1 MFRSSFVWV
10 IFGFIALVVVGSLL
24 TFLYLSNKTI
34 HGQVLDPQGAPI
46 ANAVVTAAGRSTFS
60 DQQGQFV
67 LQVPRGVWQLMTFAD
82 GYQATEQT
90 VDVSDW
96 LALAFMIEPSLKPNV
111 WRGKVIA
118 ADTEQPL
125 AGAKVEVNGNT
136 LTTNAQGEFVA
147 QGVRR
152 GTQAK
157 VSFDGYHGATL
168 MYETDGSSGGNSTIE
183 VALSPSQISVTVLDA
198 SSQKPLA
205 NAQVRAGGQTV
216 TTNAQGQAILGGLDE
231 GTPIRVQAKGYVNAS
246 VTYGGEKTVSLKL
259 RGTFLEARVVNAVTQ
274 EPITKADLV
283 INGQA
288 MPVDA
293 NGTVHLNDIGNLA
306 QVTIKAPGYAIGTF
320 DVKGGQ
326 QTFALQPFEVKGIH
340 LHYGIKRE
348 DAVAILEQFKDTE
361 LNAVVFDVK
370 EEAGL
375 ILWDSQVPLAREIGA
390 YRPRDYN
397 APDMVQT
404 CRDYELYCIA
414 RLTVFKD
421 SLLAPQRPALALHN
435 LGGGILYENSS
446 YWTNPAKQEVQD
458 YHIALAKEL
467 IEMGWDE
474 VQLDYIRYPGV
485 LGVKELETPDFRVA
499 TVGDFL
505 QRAAD
510 ALRPLP
516 GFLSADIFGLTTATS
531 DEQAIGQR
539 LEVTAPPLDYVSP
552 MMYPSTWQGA
562 SYLLRNGLK
571 IPNCSDA
578 NLCPYDVIYYGVKAA
593 RERVPDAL
601 VRPWLQAYAGR
612 GFGLQQYIAQAR
624 GADDADSDGY
634 LFWNNQGLYPDGLF
648 KKKSQ

>member
-1 MFRSSFVWV
+1 MVRSFLVWI
-10 IFGFIALVVVGSLL
+10 IFGFIALVVVVSLL
-24 TFLYLSNKTI
+24 TFVYLGNKTI
-34 HGQVLDPQGAPI
+34 HGQVRDPQGAPI
-46 ANAVVTAAGRSTFS
+46 VNAAVTAAGRSTFS
-60 DQQGQFV
+60 DQQGQFI

-82 GYQATEQT
+82 GYQTAEQT
-90 VDVSDW
+90 VDVGDW
-96 LALAFMIEPSLKPNV
+96 LALAFSIEPTLTPNV

-118 ADTEQPL
+118 ADTAQPL
-125 AGAKVEVNGNT
+125 AGAMVQVSGKT
-136 LTTNAQGEFVA
+136 LTTDAQGEFVLR
-147 QGVRR
+147 GVRR

-157 VSFDGYHGATL
+157 VSFDGYHSAML
-168 MYETDGSSGGNSTIE
+168 IYETDKSSNGSSTIE

-198 SSQKPLA
+198 SSQKPVA
-205 NAQVRAGGQTV
+205 NAQVRAGGQTT
-216 TTNAQGQAILGGLDE
+216 TTNTQGQAIVGGLDKD
-231 GTPIRVQAKGYVNAS
+231 TPIRVQAKGYESAS
-246 VTYGGEKTVSLKL
+246 VTYGGEKAVSLKL
-259 RGTFLEARVVNAVTQ
+259 RGTFLEARIVNAVTQ
-274 EPITKADLV
+274 EPVAKAYLV
-283 INGQA
+283 ANGQA
-288 MPVDA
+288 LPVGA
-293 NGTVHLNDIGNLA
+293 NGTIRLNDIGNLA
-306 QVTIKAPGYAIGTF
+306 QVRIKAPGYAIGTF

-348 DAVAILEQFKDTE
+348 EAVAILEQFKDTE

-370 EEAGL
+370 EDEGL
-375 ILWDSQVPLAREIGA
+375 ILWDSHVPLAREIGA

-404 CRDYELYCIA
+404 CRDYKLYCIA

-435 LGGGILYENSS
+435 LSGRLLYENSS

-485 LGVKELETPDFRVA
+485 LGVRELETPDFRVA
-499 TVGDFL
+499 TVGDFI
-505 QRAAD
+505 QRASD

-516 GFLSADIFGLTTATS
+516 GFLSADVFGLTTATS

-571 IPNCSDA
+571 IPTCSDA

-612 GFGLQQYIAQAR
+612 GFGLQQYVAQAR
-624 GADDADSDGY
+624 GADDANSDGY

-648 KKKSQ
+648 KKKTQ